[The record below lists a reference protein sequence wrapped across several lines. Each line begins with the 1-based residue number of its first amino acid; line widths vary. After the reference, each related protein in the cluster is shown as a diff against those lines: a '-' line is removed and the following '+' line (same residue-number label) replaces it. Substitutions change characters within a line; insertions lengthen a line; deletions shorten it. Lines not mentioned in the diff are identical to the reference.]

1 MGELLHK
8 LAERRM
14 VQTTAV
20 YAGGAWL
27 MLEATDFFV
36 DNYALSPRMLDIAVL
51 LIVLGFPAALIIA
64 WYHGEKGRQQVARTE
79 ASLLVTLAVL
89 AAIGTYRISVAEE
102 VRPADGG
109 ADTAATTRT
118 GSSYSAELGEM
129 SVAVL
134 PFVNST
140 GRDSLDWL
148 GPGLSDMLTSS
159 LARTGDLKVVSPQ
172 RLFELLREAGRSE
185 TELIPD
191 DVAMN
196 IASASGARRMV
207 RGSILGQPGDLAVEA
222 QLIDLQD
229 GTIVAAER
237 VRGDD
242 VFALSDSV
250 ALLLSQQVVVAAGTP
265 PDVPGRPGKG
275 EAKYAGRKPGESP
288 RPALALVGDMEKLKE
303 FQVGLR
309 RSWDSLGT
317 DSIGARY
324 RMVELLEQV
333 PGREEE
339 IRIALEEIVR
349 MDPEQAR
356 AWSGL
361 AHVAVILG
369 DEEAADAALEKYVSV
384 VQDPTRARFESG
396 RVYESMDRLEA
407 ARAEYRAALQLDP
420 TDSRAM
426 SRLSASYLRDGD
438 PAGAR
443 NTLEP
448 WRASEAPGVRAHA
461 ILLTGDAWAWEGR
474 FDRAVEAYNEV
485 ERIGNTEDRADIRA
499 DGLEGSI
506 AVHWASDSTWG
517 GSRLGRYRSAW
528 TLLELGR
535 VEEARNVI
543 EAAERVEVTDADRV
557 MPIDYH
563 VILYAK
569 GRVYEALGSDA
580 AAIAAYQ
587 ELVDDWGDTIES
599 LPRFRDTP
607 ERLAALQP

>member
-14 VQTTAV
+14 VQTAAV

-64 WYHGEKGRQQVARTE
+64 WYHGEKGRQQVARSE

-102 VRPADGG
+102 VGPAGG
-109 ADTAATTRT
+109 TDPAATTRT
-118 GSSYSAELGEM
+118 GSSFSAELGEM

-140 GRDSLDWL
+140 GQDSLDWL

-191 DVAMN
+191 DVAMD
-196 IASASGARRMV
+196 IATASGARRMV

-250 ALLLSQQVVVAAGTP
+250 ALLLSQRVVLAAGPP
-265 PDVPGRPGKG
+265 PDVPGGPKAGDARF
-275 EAKYAGRKPGESP
+275 AGRKPGESP
-288 RPALALVGDMEKLKE
+288 RASLALVGDMDKLRE

-309 RSWDSLGT
+309 QSWDSLGT

-339 IRIALEEIVR
+339 VRIALEEIVR

-361 AHVAVILG
+361 AHVAVVQG
-369 DEEAADAALEKYVSV
+369 DEEAADEALEHYVSV
-384 VQDPTRARFESG
+384 VNDPTRARLESG
-396 RVYESMDRLEA
+396 RVYESMNRLEA
-407 ARAEYRAALQLDP
+407 ARAQYRAALQLDP
-420 TDSRAM
+420 SDHRAM
-426 SRLSASYLRDGD
+426 SRLSTSYLRHGD

-443 NTLEP
+443 ATLEP
-448 WRASEAPGVRAHA
+448 WRESPDPGVRAQA

-485 ERIGNTEDRADIRA
+485 ERIGNTEDRAEIRA
-499 DGLEGSI
+499 DGLEGSM

-517 GSRLGRYRSAW
+517 GTRLGRYRSAW

-543 EAAERVEVTDADRV
+543 EAAERVQVTDADRV
-557 MPIDYH
+557 LPVDYH

-569 GRVYEALGSDA
+569 GRVYEALGSEA
-580 AAIAAYQ
+580 VAISAYQ
-587 ELVDDWGDTIES
+587 ELLNNWGDSIES

-607 ERLAALQP
+607 ERLAALLP

>member
-102 VRPADGG
+102 IRPAGGG

-118 GSSYSAELGEM
+118 GSSSGAELGEM

-140 GRDSLDWL
+140 GQDSLDWL

-250 ALLLSQQVVVAAGTP
+250 ALLLSQQVVLAAGPP
-265 PDVPGRPGKG
+265 PDVTGWPGGR

-288 RPALALVGDMEKLKE
+288 RPTLALVGDMEKLKE

-339 IRIALEEIVR
+339 VRLALEEIVR
-349 MDPEQAR
+349 IDPEQAR

-361 AHVAVILG
+361 AHVAVVQG
-369 DEEAADAALEKYVSV
+369 DEEAADAALEQYVSV
-384 VQDPTRARFESG
+384 VQDPTRARLESG
-396 RVYESMDRLEA
+396 RVYESMNRLEA
-407 ARAEYRAALQLDP
+407 ARAQYSAALELER
-420 TDSRAM
+420 SE
-426 SRLSASYLRDGD
+426 
-438 PAGAR
+438 AGA
-443 NTLEP
+443 
-448 WRASEAPGVRAHA
+448 A
-461 ILLTGDAWAWEGR
+461 DAGR
-474 FDRAVEAYNEV
+474 
-485 ERIGNTEDRADIRA
+485 EDA
-499 DGLEGSI
+499 
-506 AVHWASDSTWG
+506 
-517 GSRLGRYRSAW
+517 
-528 TLLELGR
+528 
-535 VEEARNVI
+535 
-543 EAAERVEVTDADRV
+543 
-557 MPIDYH
+557 
-563 VILYAK
+563 
-569 GRVYEALGSDA
+569 
-580 AAIAAYQ
+580 
-587 ELVDDWGDTIES
+587 
-599 LPRFRDTP
+599 
-607 ERLAALQP
+607 